1 MKTKQ
6 WMINAIIAALYTGI
20 TILIAPFAFGAIQ
33 LRLSEMLNH
42 LVVFDKRY
50 VYGVT
55 AGVFLTNLILSPF
68 GIYDWTLG
76 VGHTVVSFAVYF
88 LLSKKV
94 QSPVKKMILN
104 SVIFSVFSFMIALL
118 LLLIGAEE
126 VFWVTYL
133 TVFIGQLVTMGI
145 GIPVMLTLDKKID
158 FKKRMQ
164 A

>member
-1 MKTKQ
+1 MKLKQ

-20 TILIAPFAFGAIQ
+20 TILIAPFAFGVIQ

-42 LVVFDKRY
+42 LVVFDKKY

-76 VGHTVVSFAVYF
+76 VGHTIVSFAVYF

-104 SVIFSVFSFMIALL
+104 SAIFSVFSFMIALL
-118 LLLIGAEE
+118 LLLIGEIE
-126 VFWVTYL
+126 VFWINYL
-133 TVFIGQLVTMGI
+133 FVFLGQLITMGI
-145 GIPVMLTLDKKID
+145 GIPVMLTLDKKLD

>member
-1 MKTKQ
+1 MKLKQ

-33 LRLSEMLNH
+33 LRLSEILNH
-42 LVVFDKRY
+42 LVVFDKKY

-68 GIYDWTLG
+68 GVYDWTLG

-88 LLSKKV
+88 ILSKKI

-104 SVIFSVFSFMIALL
+104 TVVFSVFSFMIALM

-126 VFWVTYL
+126 VFWFTYL
-133 TVFIGQLVTMGI
+133 LVFLGQLATMSV
-145 GIPVMLTLDKKID
+145 GIPIMLTLDKKIG
-158 FKKRMQ
+158 FRKNMQ
-164 A
+164 N

>member
-1 MKTKQ
+1 MKLKQ
-6 WMINAIIAALYTGI
+6 WMINSIIAALYTGI

-33 LRLSEMLNH
+33 LRLSEILNH
-42 LVVFDKRY
+42 LVVFDKKY

-88 LLSKKV
+88 ILSKKV
-94 QSPVKKMILN
+94 KSPVKKMILN
-104 SVIFSVFSFMIALL
+104 TVIFSVFSFMIALM

-133 TVFIGQLVTMGI
+133 LVFLGQLATMGI
-145 GIPVMLTLDKKID
+145 GIPIMLTLDKKIN
-158 FKKRMQ
+158 FNKKMQ
-164 A
+164 N

>member
-6 WMINAIIAALYTGI
+6 WMINAIIAALYTGV
-20 TILIAPFAFGAIQ
+20 TILIAPFAFGAVQ

-42 LVVFDKRY
+42 LVVFDKKY

-88 LLSKKV
+88 LLSRKV
-94 QSPVKKMILN
+94 QSPVKKMVLN
-104 SVIFSVFSFMIALL
+104 SVIFAVFSFMIALL

-126 VFWVTYL
+126 VFWLTYL
-133 TVFIGQLVTMGI
+133 LVFIGQLATMGI
-145 GIPVMLTLDKKID
+145 GIPVMLLLDKKLD
-158 FKKRMQ
+158 FNKRMQ
-164 A
+164 T

>member
-1 MKTKQ
+1 MKIKQ
-6 WMINAIIAALYTGI
+6 WMINAIIGALYTGI

-42 LVVFDKRY
+42 LVVFDKKY

-76 VGHTVVSFAVYF
+76 VGHTVVSFVVYF
-88 LLSKKV
+88 ILSKKV

-104 SVIFSVFSFMIALL
+104 SVVFSVFSFMIALM

-126 VFWVTYL
+126 VFWFTYL
-133 TVFIGQLVTMGI
+133 LVFLGQLATMGI
-145 GIPVMLTLDKKID
+145 GIPIMLTLNKKLD
-158 FKKRMQ
+158 FNKRMQ
-164 A
+164 N